1 MESGLFQTKMKAYF
15 KEILL
20 NTNYVNYV
28 NLLLMSMNYFII

>member
-1 MESGLFQTKMKAYF
+1 LFQTKMKAYF

-28 NLLLMSMNYFII
+28 NWF